1 MIDSSRSARRSH
13 GHAFA
18 TSLRAVAALTLVL
31 SGTVGAGSRAIA
43 STAVPAAQTL
53 RAATIS
59 SHGTVG
65 SASTAIH
72 NAAPA
77 SSNPP
82 HIMVI
87 VEENESYSNIIGS
100 SSAPYINSLANTY
113 ASATNWYA
121 VQHNSPHDYLDLI
134 VGSDLG
140 LPAGKPYAN
149 TTLVDEL
156 HSAGI
161 PWKSYMESMPSN
173 CFMGTTSD
181 GLYDPNHNPF
191 HYFKNYTGTSGWCS
205 SGNLSTEGVLPIPP
219 SGLVSALNGANAPDF
234 VFLVPND
241 CDDMHG
247 GVSACANS
255 SNSQLIKAGDTWLNS
270 NLAPVLTSLWFQQN
284 GIVIIT
290 WDEGNDKTGCC
301 GLSSPGGHVVTL
313 AIASGNA
320 GAGSFTSTGDHYG
333 TLRAIEEAYGVGLL
347 GGSSNAVNGDLSGA
361 FGHSTTG
368 SIGGVV
374 TDSVTTAAIAGASV
388 SYTGSTGNGSTTTD
402 SGGNYT
408 FSGVAPGSYT
418 VTASAGGHTTQ
429 TASVTV
435 TAGTLST
442 KSFALVPTVG
452 SISGTVTDA
461 QTTAGLVGA
470 SVTCTC
476 GGSVT
481 TGTGGAYSVA
491 NVAPGTYSMTFSA
504 TGYVSQTIPGV
515 VVTAGHV
522 TTESPALTEDG
533 SITGQVTDSVTHAAI
548 VGATVS
554 CTCQGTNATTD
565 SSGNYSLL
573 NVAPSSTYSMTF
585 SATGYGSQ
593 IVNNVV
599 VTAGDATTESAAL
612 SSAPGLIQG
621 NVTDATATGHPVLAG
636 VSVSC
641 TCQGAPVTTNASGNY
656 SFAAVAAG
664 TYSLTFTDSGW
675 VTLTINNVIVT
686 AGNATTKNAALVED
700 GSLNG
705 NVNDVTTSADIIG
718 ATVTCSCQVGTVAT
732 DGSGNYSFPNIAPGN
747 YSLTFSDTGYVT
759 LVVNNVAV
767 VAGTLTTTNVALT
780 EDGSITGTVTDAT
793 ASGNPTL
800 PGVTVTC
807 SCQVATATT
816 DVNGNYSFPNITP
829 GTYSLTFAL
838 PGYVTS
844 TINTVSVTSGNVAT
858 ESAALTEDGGFNGTV
873 TDSTKA
879 PIQGV
884 TVTCN
889 GCGVSSATTDSSGN
903 YSFGEIIAP
912 GTYSLT
918 FNDTGYVTQTISGQV
933 VNAGASTEVD
943 AVMTTDGGIAGTVT
957 DLQTSLPITGAL
969 VTCGLCPT
977 TTATTDGSGRY
988 AFTLVPNG
996 TYTLVVTASGYVN
1009 RTVTG
1014 VGVTGP
1020 ATTTRNPMMDEE
1032 GGISGNVTDAQ
1043 TTLPLQ
1049 GVTVTCAACPTTT
1062 TTTDSSGDYAF
1073 TLVPNGSAY
1082 TVTFALTAYVTQ
1094 TITGV
1099 TVIGPTSTME
1109 SPALNEDGGVTGTV
1123 TDSVTHAAI
1132 ANATVT
1138 CTCQAAG
1145 TTTNSSGTY
1154 MFTLITPGSYT
1165 VTVTATGY
1173 TGQTSAPFSVNAGA
1187 ATTQNFQL
1195 VSTAKPLGVVQSFGK
1210 PATTAGTTLTATT
1223 GTATTL
1229 GDLLV
1234 VTLKDRSTTLT
1245 NVTGIT
1251 DSSGVNT
1258 WTKATSIQSGG
1269 QADEEIWYVANAKS
1283 VTSVTVTV
1291 SGSAA
1296 LAMTVIEISGAP
1308 AAPLDR
1314 TMTASGTGTAVSTGT
1329 TTTTAQ
1335 ASEIVIANIG
1345 WNSTVTPSGQT
1356 AGYTVLPLQQATVPS
1371 NATGEQ
1377 GAWRIVTT
1385 TGAQSYAATLSAS
1398 VAWAGAIAT
1407 FK

>member
-1 MIDSSRSARRSH
+1 
-13 GHAFA
+13 
-18 TSLRAVAALTLVL
+18 
-31 SGTVGAGSRAIA
+31 
-43 STAVPAAQTL
+43 
-53 RAATIS
+53 
-59 SHGTVG
+59 
-65 SASTAIH
+65 
-72 NAAPA
+72 
-77 SSNPP
+77 
-82 HIMVI
+82 MVI
-87 VEENESYSNIIGS
+87 VEENEGYTDILGS
-100 SSAPYINSLANTY
+100 SSPATYLKSLANTY

-140 LPAGKPYAN
+140 LPKGKPYSN

-173 CFMGTTSD
+173 CFTGTTSN

-191 HYFKNYTGTSGWCS
+191 HYFTKYSSSSGGWCNS
-205 SGNLSTEGVLPIPP
+205 ANLSTEGVLPLP
-219 SGLVSALNGANAPDF
+219 SGSNGLATALSGANAPDF
-234 VFLVPND
+234 VFVVPND
-241 CDDMHG
+241 CDEMHG
-247 GVSACANS
+247 GVSGCAGS
-255 SNSQLIKAGDTWLNS
+255 SNSQLIKAGDTWLSS
-270 NLAPVLTSLWFQQN
+270 NLAPVLNSTWFQQN

-290 WDEGNDKTGCC
+290 WDEGSDSSGCC
-301 GLSSPGGHVVTL
+301 GLSSPGGHIATLVV
-313 AIASGNA
+313 ASGNA

-333 TLRAIEEAYGVGLL
+333 TLRAIAEAYGVGLL

-388 SYTGSTGNGSTTTD
+388 SYTGTKGNGSTTTD
-402 SGGNYT
+402 SGGNYA

-429 TASVTV
+429 AASVTV

-442 KSFALVPTVG
+442 KNFAMVPTAG
-452 SISGTVTDA
+452 SISGTVKDA

-476 GGSVT
+476 GGSAT
-481 TGTGGAYSVA
+481 TGTGGTYSIA
-491 NVAPGTYSMTFSA
+491 NVAPGTYSVTFSA

-515 VVTAGHV
+515 VVTAGHG

-533 SITGQVTDSVTHAAI
+533 SITGQVIDSVTHAAI

-554 CTCQGTNATTD
+554 CTCQGTNATTNG
-565 SSGNYSLL
+565 SGNYSFL
-573 NVAPSSTYSMTF
+573 NVAPSNTYSVTF

-593 IVNNVV
+593 TVNNVMV
-599 VTAGDATTESAAL
+599 IAGNTTTVNQAL
-612 SSAPGLIQG
+612 SSQPGVISG
-621 NVTDATATGHPVLAG
+621 NVTDATASGNPALNG

-641 TCQGAPVTTNASGNY
+641 TCQGTAVTTNSSGNY
-656 SFAAVAAG
+656 SFPTVAAG
-664 TYSLTFTDSGW
+664 TYSLTFTDPGW
-675 VTLTINNVIVT
+675 VTLTINNVSVT
-686 AGNATTKNAALVED
+686 AGNTTTKNAALVED

-705 NVNDVTTSADIIG
+705 KAIDANTSAPLTAG
-718 ATVTCSCQVGTVAT
+718 TVSCSCRVGTVPINAA
-732 DGSGNYSFPNIAPGN
+732 GNYSFTNIAPGS

-780 EDGSITGTVTDAT
+780 EDGHITGNVTDAT
-793 ASGNPTL
+793 ASGNPVL

-807 SCQVATATT
+807 SCQVGATT
-816 DVNGNYSFPNITP
+816 TDSSGNYAFVNVAP

-838 PGYVTS
+838 SGYVTS
-844 TINTVSVTSGNVAT
+844 TITSVVVSSGSPTIENTAM
-858 ESAALTEDGGFNGTV
+858 TEDGGFNGIV
-873 TDSTKA
+873 TDSTST

-889 GCGVSSATTDSSGN
+889 GCGVSSATTASDGT
-903 YSFGEIIAP
+903 YSFPNIAA

-918 FNDTGYVTQTISGQV
+918 FSDTGYVTQTISGQL

-957 DLQTSLPITGAL
+957 DLQTGLPISGAL
-969 VTCGLCPT
+969 
-977 TTATTDGSGRY
+977 
-988 AFTLVPNG
+988 
-996 TYTLVVTASGYVN
+996 
-1009 RTVTG
+1009 
-1014 VGVTGP
+1014 
-1020 ATTTRNPMMDEE
+1020 
-1032 GGISGNVTDAQ
+1032 
-1043 TTLPLQ
+1043 
-1049 GVTVTCAACPTTT
+1049 VTCAACPTTT
-1062 TTTDSSGDYAF
+1062 ATTNSSGQYAF
-1073 TLVPNGSAY
+1073 ALVPNGSTY
-1082 TVTFALTAYVTQ
+1082 TVSFALTGYVTQ

-1099 TVIGPTSTME
+1099 TVMGPASTNE

-1132 ANATVT
+1132 ANASVT
-1138 CTCQAAG
+1138 CTCQGTG
-1145 TTTNSSGTY
+1145 TTTNSSGVYT
-1154 MFTLITPGSYT
+1154 FTQIAPASYT

-1187 ATTQNFQL
+1187 TTTQNFQL
-1195 VSTAKPLGVVQSFGK
+1195 VSTAKPLGVIQSFGK
-1210 PATTAGTTLTATT
+1210 AATTAGTTLTGTT

-1234 VTLKDRSTTLT
+1234 VTVKDRSSPLT

-1251 DSSGVNT
+1251 DSSGLNT

-1291 SGSAA
+1291 SGSAS

-1308 AAPLDR
+1308 GSPLDK
-1314 TMTASGTGTAVSTGT
+1314 TITASGTGTAASTGT
-1329 TTTTAQ
+1329 TATTSQ

-1371 NATGEQ
+1371 NASGEQ
-1377 GAWRIVTT
+1377 AAWRILTV
-1385 TGAQSYAATLSAS
+1385 TGAQSYTATLSAS